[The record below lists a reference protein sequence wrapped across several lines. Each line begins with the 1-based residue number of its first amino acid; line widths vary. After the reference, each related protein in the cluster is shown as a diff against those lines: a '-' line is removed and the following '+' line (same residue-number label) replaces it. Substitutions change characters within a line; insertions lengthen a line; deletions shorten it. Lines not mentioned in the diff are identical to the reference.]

1 MIQEII
7 QMYVDIFAKIFRLL
21 ELPGFKTEQNA
32 KSIDERISKI
42 DLAKKNLL
50 ESLSAIDELK
60 TEAENN
66 KLEFEKTINDL
77 NRIKTDK
84 STLETEYDSLKQLS
98 TKELNSLKTLIGI
111 PDKNKERLIGF
122 VSGIVASLIA
132 SGIIFLIT
140 YWV

>member
-1 MIQEII
+1 
-7 QMYVDIFAKIFRLL
+7 MYVDIFAKIFRLL